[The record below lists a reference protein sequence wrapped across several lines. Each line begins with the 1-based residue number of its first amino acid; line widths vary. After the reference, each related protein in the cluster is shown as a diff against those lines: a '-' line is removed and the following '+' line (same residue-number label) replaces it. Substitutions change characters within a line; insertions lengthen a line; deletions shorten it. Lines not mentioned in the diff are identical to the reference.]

1 MLAEYPAVVKE
12 AGDTYSPSCIANYI
26 YELVREFNRFY
37 HDYSILHEENEDV
50 KLLRIVLSE
59 NAAKII
65 RSGLSLLGR
74 EAPERM

>member
-12 AGDTYSPSCIANYI
+12 AGDTYSPACIANYI

-37 HDYSILHEENEDV
+37 HDYSILHEADETV

-59 NAAKII
+59 NVAKII
-65 RSGLSLLGR
+65 RSGMSLLGI
-74 EAPERM
+74 EVPERM